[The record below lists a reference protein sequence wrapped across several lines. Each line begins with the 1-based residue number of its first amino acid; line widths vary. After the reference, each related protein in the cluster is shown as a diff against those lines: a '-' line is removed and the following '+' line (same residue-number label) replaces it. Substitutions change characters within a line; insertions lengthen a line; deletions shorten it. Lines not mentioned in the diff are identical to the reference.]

1 MPASRNPASE
11 PKWYIVPARILLIT
25 FLVTLLSFAASLL
38 LGIVGIVIAAR
49 LRGLHPNLTIAY
61 RHVAFPVA
69 AVIGSVAL
77 ISASVIEIRRHRQA
91 KALAQIERISQ

>member
-25 FLVTLLSFAASLL
+25 FLVTLLSFAVSLL

-77 ISASVIEIRRHRQA
+77 ISASVIEIRHHRQA

>member
-1 MPASRNPASE
+1 MPLSKNPASE

-25 FLVTLLSFAASLL
+25 FLVTLLSFAVSLL

-61 RHVAFPVA
+61 RHVAFPAA
-69 AVIGSVAL
+69 AVIGAIAL
-77 ISASVIEIRRHRQA
+77 ISASVIEIRHHRQA

>member
-25 FLVTLLSFAASLL
+25 FLVTLLSFAVSLL

-61 RHVAFPVA
+61 RHVAFPAA
-69 AVIGSVAL
+69 AVIGAIAL
-77 ISASVIEIRRHRQA
+77 ISASVIEIRHHRQA

>member
-77 ISASVIEIRRHRQA
+77 ISASVIEIRHHRQA